1 MSMSNPLSDLQYNTN
16 EYLMDI
22 VDGNWFAKADL
33 THGFSVTARLGLH
46 VDNTRLHS
54 STNPKYGQ
62 TASYGGENMQM
73 ELHQSALTHQYL
85 LNYNNSFGKNN
96 LQPHSRFRRLS
107 LQVRRV
113 LCRRSEP
120 VQDGRLHCG
129 QHHRPAPRFGSCS

>member
-1 MSMSNPLSDLQYNTN
+1 
-16 EYLMDI
+16 MDI

-96 LQPHSRFRRLS
+96 LNLTAGFEGYRYKLEEFYADGQNLYKMGDYTVGNTIDQRRGSGLAHEYNTAELL
-107 LQVRRV
+107 LQRNI
-113 LCRRSEP
+113 
-120 VQDGRLHCG
+120 
-129 QHHRPAPRFGSCS
+129 